1 MADQKLRSDLI
12 RLAHANP
19 ELRKDLLPLLK
30 LGGRD
35 DRWFKDE
42 NFRRERYYEVRDN
55 VLKDISVLKRRNAK
69 VLKLYKRA
77 YESALSLHSETTNHQ
92 IKDHLENTVLKDG
105 LRYAYEAGY
114 KKDKELLEQSVA
126 SITQMI
132 EAAFNLGAMAGFVP
146 DKYVGQRNFPLH
158 PEVRE
163 SLDFHRKE
171 SVKKWY

>member
-42 NFRRERYYEVRDN
+42 DFRRERYYEVRDN

-69 VLKLYKRA
+69 VLKLYK
-77 YESALSLHSETTNHQ
+77 LSLIH
-92 IKDHLENTVLKDG
+92 I
-105 LRYAYEAGY
+105 
-114 KKDKELLEQSVA
+114 
-126 SITQMI
+126 
-132 EAAFNLGAMAGFVP
+132 
-146 DKYVGQRNFPLH
+146 
-158 PEVRE
+158 
-163 SLDFHRKE
+163 
-171 SVKKWY
+171 